1 MVEQIQ
7 NIAIIQSGLFAKAE
21 AAGEIVY
28 LQSKHFDENGNLRT
42 HLYPELKADHGVT
55 KHLLKA
61 GDVLFAAKG
70 TKNFAAIYEI
80 HNEPAVASTSFF
92 VIRLINRK
100 ILPEFLVW
108 FLNQSSTQKLLKEQA
123 IGTSIVSI
131 SKGVLEEL
139 KISIPDIKTQKA
151 ILSITH
157 LLNKE
162 KVLRQK
168 IETLR
173 ETQVNGQIIKAL
185 KNIA

>member
-1 MVEQIQ
+1 MIPSGYSCASVCKAQWTWGAKSG
-7 NIAIIQSGLFAKAE
+7 AI
-21 AAGEIVY
+21 
-28 LQSKHFDENGNLRT
+28 R
-42 HLYPELKADHGVT
+42 
-55 KHLLKA
+55 
-61 GDVLFAAKG
+61 
-70 TKNFAAIYEI
+70 
-80 HNEPAVASTSFF
+80 
-92 VIRLINRK
+92 
-100 ILPEFLVW
+100 
-108 FLNQSSTQKLLKEQA
+108 
-123 IGTSIVSI
+123 TSIVSI

-151 ILSITH
+151 ILTITH